1 MSNRFQVMLML
12 LVPDLYFETHYLDH
26 FGLSLIRTL
35 ILLTLSLCTIL
46 RGPFILVHTFV
57 YSLSVTISP

>member
-35 ILLTLSLCTIL
+35 ILLATSLCTVL
-46 RGPFILVHTFV
+46 SGPFILL
-57 YSLSVTISP
+57 YIACL